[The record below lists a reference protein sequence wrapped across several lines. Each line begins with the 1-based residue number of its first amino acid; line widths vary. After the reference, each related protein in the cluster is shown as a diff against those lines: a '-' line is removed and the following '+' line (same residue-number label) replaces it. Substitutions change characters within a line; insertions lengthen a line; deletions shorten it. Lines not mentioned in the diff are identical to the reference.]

1 MESYLMITQIN
12 DFIFCP
18 RSIYFHDVYRNS
30 LDSDVYQQKPQR
42 IGQAAHESVD
52 TGTYSTRKTI
62 MTGTVVYSQKYN
74 LLGRIDIFDMEKG
87 LLTERKYS
95 VTALYDGFRYQ
106 LYAQYFA
113 LTEMG
118 HTVREMRIHSSK
130 DNRNYP
136 VSLPEEAEVAQF
148 ESVLE
153 QIRSFKLDA
162 PFVPN
167 PSKCE
172 HCIYNPLCDVCPDQ
186 KSTGG

>member
-1 MESYLMITQIN
+1 MITQIN

-30 LDSDVYQQKPQR
+30 LDTDLYQEKPQR
-42 IGQAAHESVD
+42 VGQAAHKSVD
-52 TGTYSTRKTI
+52 TGQYSTRKNI
-62 MTGTVVYSQKYN
+62 ITGIAVYSAHYN
-74 LLGRIDIFDMEKG
+74 LLGRIDIFDCEAG

-118 HTVREMRIHSSK
+118 YHVQHMRIHSSK
-130 DNRNYP
+130 DNRNYS
-136 VSLPEEAEVAQF
+136 VELPSKDETAQF
-148 ESVLE
+148 EIVLNE
-153 QIRSFKLDA
+153 IRNYRLDA

-167 PSKCE
+167 PKKCE
-172 HCIYNPLCDVCPDQ
+172 HCIYNPLCDVCPV
-186 KSTGG
+186 KA